1 MQISLNEN
9 GSLKALSLKEN
20 FAVPFRSDCYTGP
33 LFYERMNGNDVMI
46 PLKKKSDRYFEKEH
60 NGCLWSL
67 LYETQEWDETAI
79 LKLTAKITC
88 IAENTYKP
96 QMAGIQLGIDC
107 YMDSYPQW
115 NQQMF
120 PTMFRC
126 EKTHFWGY
134 MMSPDGMI
142 LGLASPD
149 PVACWNLEYH
159 RRLHEGVLLSGHRIF
174 TPRLQMLHEG
184 PLPERHPQAMNL
196 LEEGQECVMRLYL
209 FPVSEETEV
218 AKLAARFAE
227 APWIEAEQYT
237 VSMDDKIVIRTNG
250 DVEVLDPDGMLCK
263 VSNDNENE
271 YIWKAEKYGVYTVI
285 ANKNGRCSETK
296 IYVRKKWS
304 FYLDRARE
312 TLKQV
317 QQKPSTHAETWYG
330 FFTAFAA
337 AKHLPKD
344 DIDMRL
350 REDFDKL
357 FQMMYEKDEN
367 GLWKPKENTMPG
379 RIQNT
384 SSMISLLTDAYE
396 TFGEITYLEK
406 ASELADWLMKCQAED
421 GSYRS
426 GTGQMYTCVIYLAK
440 SMLELWI
447 AEKKLQESD
456 WRDRA
461 KRHFE
466 SASTAIEYLAI
477 HLDDIDTEGDLTFED
492 GMVSCSALQLAYL
505 ATLVPERKEHLL
517 KASLYMINKHRCLEQ
532 NVIPDCRMRGATLR
546 FWEARYDVIAN
557 HNMISSPHGWTA
569 WKVYATYYLYML
581 TGEYE
586 WLKATMDTLGACIQS
601 LDVETENLR
610 WGFVVDPYIQ
620 VDLWKPD
627 LDKPGF
633 AKLVP
638 SVVGEQYLDMISD
651 WWRVDEGVVVFGF
664 ADPLRNRIDGIYH
677 GACCDND
684 VHEHFKCLEEVTIS
698 KCFVHEKAGEYICY
712 NCKCHLD
719 KEELIVIPQE
729 DVVKEAVVH
738 LDKSQKVRVL
748 FEKGSRES
756 NAQKGFTI
764 I

>member
-9 GSLKALSLKEN
+9 GSINMLSFKKNLT
-20 FAVPFRSDCYTGP
+20 VPFRNDCYMGP
-33 LFYERMNGNDVMI
+33 LFYERINGTDVMI
-46 PLKKKSDRYFEKEH
+46 PIEKKSDRYFEVEH

-67 LYETQEWDETAI
+67 FYETEDRNDTAI
-79 LKLTAKITC
+79 VKITARIKR
-88 IAENTYKP
+88 IAKGIYKP

-120 PTMFRC
+120 PTMLRC

-142 LGLASPD
+142 LGLVSPD

-184 PLPERHPQAMNL
+184 PLPERHCHSMSL
-196 LEEGQECVMRLYL
+196 LEEKQECVMRLYL

-218 AKLAARFAE
+218 AKVAAE
-227 APWIEAEQYT
+227 LTKAPWIEAEQYT
-237 VSMDDKIVIRTNG
+237 VAAGEQIVIRTNG
-250 DVEVLDPDGMLCK
+250 NVEVKDPEGVTCD
-263 VSNDNENE
+263 VSNKRENE
-271 YIWKAEKYGVYTVI
+271 YICQAEKYGIYTAI
-285 ANKNGRCSETK
+285 ANKNGRSSEIK
-296 IYVRKKWS
+296 VYVRRNWS
-304 FYLDRARE
+304 FYLDKARD
-312 TLKQV
+312 TLKTF

-337 AKHLPKD
+337 AKHLPKS
-344 DIDMRL
+344 DIDISL
-350 REDFDKL
+350 RKDFDKL
-357 FQMMYEKDEN
+357 FEMMYERETT
-367 GLWKPKENTMPG
+367 GFWTPKENTMPG

-396 TFGEITYLEK
+396 TFGESSYLEK
-406 ASELADWLMKCQAED
+406 ASELADWLMGCQDAD

-440 SMLELWI
+440 SMLELWQ
-447 AEKKLQESD
+447 AEQKLPGIE
-456 WRDRA
+456 WADRA
-461 KRHFE
+461 RRHYE
-466 SASTAIEYLAI
+466 SASMAIEHLAI

-505 ATLVPERKEHLL
+505 ATLVPEKKEHLL
-517 KASLYMINKHRCLEQ
+517 KASLYMIDMHRCLEQ
-532 NVIPDCRMRGATLR
+532 NVVPDCRMRGATLR

-557 HNMISSPHGWTA
+557 HNMISSPHGWTS
-569 WKVYATYYLYML
+569 WKIYATYYLYML

-601 LDVETENLR
+601 LDIKTGNLR
-610 WGFVVDPYIQ
+610 WGFIVDPYIQ

-627 LDKPGF
+627 LEKPGM

-651 WWRVDEGVVVFGF
+651 WWRVDEGVVAFGF
-664 ADPLRNRIDGIYH
+664 ADPLRNRIDGIYQ

-684 VHEHFKCLEEVTIS
+684 VHEHFKCLEEVALS
-698 KCFVHEKAGEYICY
+698 KCFVHEKAGEYVCY
-712 NCKCHLD
+712 NCKCHFD
-719 KEELIVIPQE
+719 GNELIIVPQE
-729 DVVKEAVVH
+729 DVVREAVIH
-738 LDKSQKVRVL
+738 LEKPQKIKVL
-748 FEKGSRES
+748 FANGSLEY
-756 NAQKGFTI
+756 NGQKGFSI